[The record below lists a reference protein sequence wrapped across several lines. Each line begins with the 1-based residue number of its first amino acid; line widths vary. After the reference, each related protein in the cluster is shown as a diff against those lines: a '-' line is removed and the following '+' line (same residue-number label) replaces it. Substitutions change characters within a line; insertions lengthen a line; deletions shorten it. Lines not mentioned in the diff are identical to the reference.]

1 MNDYALLKDVWLHLV
16 KIGANSPEHEMYRA
30 IYLPLAE
37 WLDNNKH
44 KEGEDE
50 MDA

>member
-1 MNDYALLKDVWLHLV
+1 MNRYGKLKTLWLSLV
-16 KIGANSPEHEMYRA
+16 KAGVNAPTHENHYA
-30 IYLPLAE
+30 IYLPLAT

-50 MDA
+50 ER